1 MRNYHVL
8 QQQEEDGVVTSS
20 AEVIA
25 ATPIPFPP
33 AYIEQSLP
41 MVAGVQHVSSP
52 VFNMEHLAALDFLPA
67 SAMIDPFGAAGVA
80 FMRPANVQ
88 PAPAQ
93 APRGS
98 IEDQM

>member
-33 AYIEQSLP
+33 AFIEQTLP
-41 MVAGVQHVSSP
+41 MVSSP